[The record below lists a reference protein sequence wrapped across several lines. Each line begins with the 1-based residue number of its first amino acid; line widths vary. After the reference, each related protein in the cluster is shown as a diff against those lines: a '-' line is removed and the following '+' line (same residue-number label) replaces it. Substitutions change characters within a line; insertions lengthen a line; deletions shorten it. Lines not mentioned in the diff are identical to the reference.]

1 MNPNWSKL
9 ASLFRTLV
17 ILGASSFVGAIV
29 LPLATDGTLPITWAA
44 WRPILAVGASAAV
57 VAEFLWIRAHLQAA
71 AQAIGVVANDANTP
85 PAIRAALMKVTL
97 SAMTVLGFSVL
108 LACHETPQAIA
119 AQNLDLT
126 DYACAVAE
134 GQPAGQ
140 PYVDLVCTLL
150 TGEAQLVSV
159 IVGATSSADG
169 GVQAAVAQVPM
180 DQIRIRMPTGQVQ
193 DFLAKHQTPAKK

>member
-1 MNPNWSKL
+1 MLPNWTKL
-9 ASLFRTLV
+9 AALFRTLT
-17 ILGASSFVGAIV
+17 ILGASAFCGAVV
-29 LPLATDGTLPITWAA
+29 LPLATDGTLPTTWLA

-57 VAEFLWIRAHLQAA
+57 VAEFIWIRSHIQAA
-71 AQAIGVVANDANTP
+71 AQAIGVLNSDPSTP
-85 PAIRAALMKVTL
+85 PAIKAAFLKMAVG
-97 SAMTVLGFSVL
+97 AVLCAL
-108 LACHETPQAIA
+108 LFACHESPQAVA

-126 DYACAVAE
+126 DYGCAIAE

-140 PYVDLVCTLL
+140 PYVDLICTLL

-159 IVGATSSADG
+159 IVGASTSGGDA
-169 GVQAAVAQVPM
+169 GVQAAVTQVPM